1 VLRRKQSME
10 IIISNR
16 KIGDGHPV
24 FFIAEAGVNHNG
36 SLEMGKQLIDVA
48 VEAGADA
55 VKFQTFKAEE
65 LNTENSPK
73 SSYHIETT
81 GSDSK
86 QTWFELLKTQEISKE
101 MHLELIDYCRKRKII
116 FMSTPYG
123 EQSADLLEN
132 LGIAAYKI
140 ASTDANNTPFLKYVA
155 QKGIPMIISTAMA
168 TMEEVEMAVDT
179 IRKAK
184 LEQFVVLQCT
194 GNYPSRLENTNLRV
208 MQTYRRN
215 LNCLVGYSDHTLDM
229 INPVAATAMGAC
241 IFEKHFTIDKKLPG
255 PDHRMSLEPQE
266 LKDTVSAIR
275 QTEMVLGSLEKYVLP
290 DEEENRV
297 KLRKSIVA
305 AIDIPK
311 GGKLQ
316 QKMLTTKRP
325 GNGIP
330 PEKLVE
336 ILNYQT
342 NTDIAKDTTIQ
353 FEMLEK

>member
-1 VLRRKQSME
+1 ME
-10 IIISNR
+10 IKISNR

-36 SLEMGKQLIDVA
+36 SLELGKQLIDVA

-65 LNTENSPK
+65 LNTEKAPK

-101 MHLELIDYCRKRKII
+101 MHLELMDYCRKRKII

-123 EQSADLLEN
+123 EQSADLLEQ
-132 LGIAAYKI
+132 LGITAFKI
-140 ASTDANNTPFLKYVA
+140 ASTDANNTPFLDYVA
-155 QKGIPMIISTAMA
+155 QKGIPMIISTAMS
-168 TMEEVEMAVDT
+168 TMEEVEKAVAI

-184 LEQFVVLQCT
+184 LDEFAVLQCT
-194 GNYPSRLENTNLRV
+194 GNYPTSLENTHLRV
-208 MQTYRRN
+208 MHTFRKK
-215 LNCLVGYSDHTLDM
+215 LNCLVGYSDHTQDM

-241 IFEKHFTIDKKLPG
+241 IFEKHFTLDKNLPG
-255 PDHRMSLEPQE
+255 PDHRMSLNPQA
-266 LKDTVSAIR
+266 LKATVIAIR
-275 QTEMVLGSLEKYVLP
+275 QTEMALGNPKKRVLP
-290 DEEENRV
+290 EEEENRV

-305 AIDIPK
+305 SVNIPK
-311 GGKLQ
+311 GTQLQ
-316 QKMLTTKRP
+316 QNMLAIKRP
-325 GNGIP
+325 GTGIT
-330 PEKLVE
+330 PEKLVD
-336 ILNYQT
+336 LLTYQT
-342 NTDIAKDTTIQ
+342 NIDISKDTTIQ